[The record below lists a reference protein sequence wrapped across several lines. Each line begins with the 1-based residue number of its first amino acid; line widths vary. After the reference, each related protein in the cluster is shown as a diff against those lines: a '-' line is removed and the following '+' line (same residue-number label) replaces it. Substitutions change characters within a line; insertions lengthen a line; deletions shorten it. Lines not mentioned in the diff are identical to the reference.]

1 MEHRDFLGSETVV
14 FDTVVLD
21 IYHYTFVKTHYT
33 IVRTKMNHNVNY
45 NL

>member
-21 IYHYTFVKTHYT
+21 IYHYTFVKIH
-33 IVRTKMNHNVNY
+33 RMY
-45 NL
+45 NRQ